1 MPIGQAQQP
10 LMKQMF
16 LVDIDGIPSTPLAFS
31 KAGPFKTTR
40 GEATYRPGGQRVSEK
55 RNNSVNYENIT
66 LERAASTDDSLNEWY
81 ENHLRGDDPRSM
93 TVTQLDDEG
102 NPAVVYRVEE
112 ARPVEYQP
120 AELDGDSEDID
131 IEILVVSCR
140 SWERE
145 VR

>member
-1 MPIGQAQQP
+1 
-10 LMKQMF
+10 
-16 LVDIDGIPSTPLAFS
+16 
-31 KAGPFKTTR
+31 
-40 GEATYRPGGQRVSEK
+40 
-55 RNNSVNYENIT
+55 
-66 LERAASTDDSLNEWY
+66 
-81 ENHLRGDDPRSM
+81 M